1 MGSREGAARIPR
13 RFLKPT
19 RDCLKRETA
28 LWCSNGT
35 PCGGPSMTVH
45 KQSVS
50 FTDAAFAFAR
60 ELVEAGEYPNVSAAV
75 SGEMARAKAARER
88 ERTLLEA
95 EVQRRLALP
104 PDQWEPVAALDTFT
118 VNAREH
124 LARLKSA
131 QENSATA

>member
-1 MGSREGAARIPR
+1 MS
-13 RFLKPT
+13 
-19 RDCLKRETA
+19 
-28 LWCSNGT
+28 
-35 PCGGPSMTVH
+35 VH

-88 ERTLLEA
+88 ERALLEA

-104 PDQWEPVAALDTFT
+104 PDQWEPAAALGAFT
-118 VNAREH
+118 TTAREH
-124 LARLKSA
+124 LAQLKSA
-131 QENSATA
+131 QENTAKP

>member
-1 MGSREGAARIPR
+1 
-13 RFLKPT
+13 
-19 RDCLKRETA
+19 
-28 LWCSNGT
+28 
-35 PCGGPSMTVH
+35 MTVH

-95 EVQRRLALP
+95 EVQRRLAP
-104 PDQWEPVAALDTFT
+104 RVVAVA
-118 VNAREH
+118 H
-124 LARLKSA
+124 A
-131 QENSATA
+131 QQADVTKWNGAHRHQSTEIH

>member
-1 MGSREGAARIPR
+1 
-13 RFLKPT
+13 
-19 RDCLKRETA
+19 
-28 LWCSNGT
+28 
-35 PCGGPSMTVH
+35 MTVH

-88 ERTLLEA
+88 ERALLEA

-104 PDQWEPVAALDTFT
+104 PDQWEPAAALGAFT
-118 VNAREH
+118 TTAREH
-124 LARLKSA
+124 LAQLKSA
-131 QENSATA
+131 QENTAKP

>member
-1 MGSREGAARIPR
+1 
-13 RFLKPT
+13 
-19 RDCLKRETA
+19 
-28 LWCSNGT
+28 
-35 PCGGPSMTVH
+35 MTVH

-75 SGEMARAKAARER
+75 SGEMARAKAARDR
-88 ERTLLEA
+88 ERALLEA

-104 PDQWEPVAALDTFT
+104 PDQWEPAAALGTFT
-118 VNAREH
+118 TTAREH

-131 QENSATA
+131 QETTAKP